1 MNRLSLARPLF
12 FGLTIALLAMGTAVL
27 TGCASSPQKKYG
39 KTSVDRNASAPTLTI
54 NQDSRVQ
61 QVLDD
66 SPMESLMEHFDAYDA
81 QGRLISYISYTD
93 TDVGGVLFV
102 DGRLQGSL
110 TRDDVQ
116 AYYACRGHAMI
127 SRHYWAANLHAWLEG
142 LLARVRPET
151 SVLLEF
157 SGKSTV
163 QSIKEATENP
173 VLGRLRS
180 LLGMGTNPLSIFS
193 TLNSARSDYDA
204 SEQFKN
210 ETAAMNLLKPG
221 MGESRLADIAVPQ
234 DLGFLDQGTI
244 MAYPTHRVEYFIV
257 EGQIRVIQQPAL
269 YTMSRL
275 KPAVFYLP
283 DVQWSRCNSKEWM
296 YAVPKETHVEK
307 AAEKSVEPVMET
319 PAPVP
324 SPSPAVSTGAPV
336 PAPSGKPAPALTP
349 ESAALPK

>member
-1 MNRLSLARPLF
+1 MNKPCLSPSFLLGLF
-12 FGLTIALLAMGTAVL
+12 LALLVMSTASL
-27 TGCASSPQKKYG
+27 TGCALAPQQKSG
-39 KTSVDRNASAPTLTI
+39 KAKVERNANAPSLTV
-54 NQDSRVQ
+54 NQESRVQ
-61 QVLDD
+61 QVLDE
-66 SPMESLMEHFDAYDA
+66 SPSESLMEHFDAYDT
-81 QGRLISYISYTD
+81 QGRLITYISYTD
-93 TDVGGVLFV
+93 TDVGGLLFV

-110 TRDDVQ
+110 TRGDVQ
-116 AYYACRGHAMI
+116 SYYACRGYAMM
-127 SRHYWAANLHAWLEG
+127 SRHYWATDLQAWLAS
-142 LLARVRPET
+142 LLARVHPET

-210 ETAAMNLLKPG
+210 ETTAMSQLKPG
-221 MGESRLADIAVPQ
+221 MRESKLAEIASPH
-234 DLGFLDQGTI
+234 DLGFLDQGMV

-257 EGQIRVIQQPAL
+257 EGQIRVIQQPSL

-283 DVQWSRCNSKEWM
+283 DVQWSRCNPNEWM
-296 YAVPKETHVEK
+296 NAAPKET
-307 AAEKSVEPVMET
+307 PV
-319 PAPVP
+319 A
-324 SPSPAVSTGAPV
+324 SAVSPD
-336 PAPSGKPAPALTP
+336 PSGKPAPAETP
-349 ESAALPK
+349 PAAAPSK